1 MTALGRLMPVVT
13 GRERRKAASSDRLAE
28 QWDSCEANN
37 QSGPFPYSG
46 HFKSVGTEFGE
57 VEEKSVEETGEIA
70 KKLLGPRRRQHQPD
84 FGMAS
89 ITMGNMG
96 QKPTSRV

>member
-1 MTALGRLMPVVT
+1 MHGVMSALGRLMPVVT
-13 GRERRKAASSDRLAE
+13 GRKRRKAAE